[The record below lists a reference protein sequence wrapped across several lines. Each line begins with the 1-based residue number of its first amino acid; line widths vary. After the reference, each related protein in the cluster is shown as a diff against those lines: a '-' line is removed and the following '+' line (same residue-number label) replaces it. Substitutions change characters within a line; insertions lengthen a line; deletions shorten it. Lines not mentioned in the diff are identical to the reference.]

1 MGLNIKN
8 EAVELSIRNLANL
21 TGQGL
26 TEAVGAAVAEKLE
39 RLGRERDRD
48 ARFHRIMEIG
58 RQAAAE
64 ADPPFNPGEDPT
76 AYLYDPVTG
85 LPR

>member
-8 EAVELSIRNLANL
+8 EAVELSIRNLADL

-39 RLGRERDRD
+39 RLARERDRD
-48 ARFHRIMEIG
+48 ARFQRIMEIG
-58 RQAAAE
+58 RQAAAK
-64 ADPPFNPGEDPT
+64 ADPPFVPGEDPT
-76 AYLYDPVTG
+76 AYLYDPGTG